1 MNSDSAVNLQREKD
15 IESLGLSLSDRELSA
30 IYEYLSRL
38 AKWNQVYNLT
48 AIKDP
53 RDMWSHHIMDC
64 LSVIAPLRRQR
75 AEVNQ
80 VLDVGSGGG
89 LPGVILSIM
98 GVGQSVTCVDA
109 VGKKAA
115 FVNQLA
121 TVLTG
126 LPARLVGKHSRV
138 EQLQGS
144 FDLITSRAFSSL
156 IDLTALTHH
165 LLTPDGVWMAMKGKR
180 PDDEIADLP
189 SYVKVFH
196 VEQLEVPGLNQDRC
210 LVWMRA
216 A

>member
-53 RDMWSHHIMDC
+53 TDMWSHHIMDC

-156 IDLTALTHH
+156 KDLTALTHH
-165 LLTPDGVWMAMKGKR
+165 LLAPDGVWMAMKGKR